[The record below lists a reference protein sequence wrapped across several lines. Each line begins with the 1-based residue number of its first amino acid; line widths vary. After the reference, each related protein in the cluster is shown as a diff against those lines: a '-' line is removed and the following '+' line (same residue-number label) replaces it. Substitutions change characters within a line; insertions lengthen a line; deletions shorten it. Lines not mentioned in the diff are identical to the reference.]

1 MPIKVKE
8 EDNGLY
14 IKVLI
19 GFSIVQV
26 LLAML
31 LFVVTAVSKIAWISL
46 AAVAAV
52 GIFLVYKFWDDKKP
66 LRVILRIVEYIVVIA
81 PLILF
86 AVAMISSLI
95 QAEGKLQ
102 QTELSSLYIGLCLV
116 AQVFLLFMLPLMAVA
131 ASRGHG
137 FDVITMR
144 IFSVIELA
152 IALFTCFYYYNF
164 GDLLMG
170 VENVYFRTF
179 FCLCVAVTAVA
190 SFVVFPIT
198 WRPQWLLKVMDNQ
211 KKKRDAAAA
220 ARDTEQPPEAAS
232 GAGEAEE

>member
-1 MPIKVKE
+1 MEGSAFMPIKVKE

-86 AVAMISSLI
+86 VVAESCEAISNNHTG
-95 QAEGKLQ
+95 Q
-102 QTELSSLYIGLCLV
+102 
-116 AQVFLLFMLPLMAVA
+116 
-131 ASRGHG
+131 
-137 FDVITMR
+137 
-144 IFSVIELA
+144 
-152 IALFTCFYYYNF
+152 
-164 GDLLMG
+164 
-170 VENVYFRTF
+170 
-179 FCLCVAVTAVA
+179 
-190 SFVVFPIT
+190 
-198 WRPQWLLKVMDNQ
+198 
-211 KKKRDAAAA
+211 
-220 ARDTEQPPEAAS
+220 
-232 GAGEAEE
+232 